1 MKNLINNIEKNYAD
15 IKISSIKKIK
25 EKSINDIFFIND
37 KYVLKVFNVDNIKQ
51 VITSVKTQKVIHDT
65 LKITPKVITNN
76 LGVITTEYENKIY
89 CIQEFIQNQ
98 TSSMDIIEKVAS
110 ELYLMHEEF
119 RKLDPKEYKF
129 EKKEK
134 NYCEIEKE
142 ITDSL
147 QVICEK
153 ELDREDKNYFKE
165 LIEKRYR
172 LLKKYKCEYKPKD
185 YQIIHGD
192 VRLSNIICRNDIA
205 YFIDFDFTSY
215 GDLLFEIGS
224 AAMLIANFEP
234 DEAKRFIKQYNSCA
248 GLEKYNANEI
258 FTNLLSYYVQSNF
271 PIRLIG
277 KIDNKAIREIVEGR
291 LNCLEFCNKVLESE

>member
-65 LKITPKVITNN
+65 LKITSKVITNN
-76 LGVITTEYENKIY
+76 LGVIATEYENKIY

-234 DEAKRFIKQYNSCA
+234 DEAKRFIKQYNSYT
-248 GLEKYNANEI
+248 GLEKYNTNEI

>member
-234 DEAKRFIKQYNSCA
+234 DEAKRFIEQYNSCA
-248 GLEKYNANEI
+248 GLEKYDTNEI